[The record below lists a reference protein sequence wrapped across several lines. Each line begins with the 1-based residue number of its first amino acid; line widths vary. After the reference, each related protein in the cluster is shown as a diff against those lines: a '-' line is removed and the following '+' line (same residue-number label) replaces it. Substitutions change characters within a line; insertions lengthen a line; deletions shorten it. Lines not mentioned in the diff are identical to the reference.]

1 MDTMPKYV
9 WIVCGGALQVPAVEA
24 AHVLGLRT
32 IVSDRNPDAP
42 AMQLADIRIVVDIY
56 DVEGHKAEAKKLTN
70 AGASIVGVFTEG
82 ADCEV
87 TVAELARYLGLPGID
102 PEAAYNCKNKVN
114 TNRALYFRGISK
126 THFIHIVGTG
136 HLKNAEEFARHFG
149 FPVMVKAVD
158 NCASRGTR
166 RVGHRQDLPIALAE
180 AMAASTTGTA
190 LIEEYLEG
198 PQQSIEILF
207 DADGINRYL
216 NTVDRYF
223 DGQMELWHVNP
234 TRLDKGQLRALY
246 ALTRYAA
253 RAVGVNFGA
262 FKADTILTKDG
273 PRILEVTA
281 RLSGGYDCQ
290 YTTPLSSG
298 RDFIRAAM
306 ALACGMPI
314 PADCLTPTL
323 HRYAAAWSAFPNPG
337 RVVSIDMD
345 GIEKLGAKVF
355 LRVKP
360 GDVIEPYQNCAQR
373 PGFVISTSDTYD
385 GALEAAQRGAALLA
399 ERIRTE

>member
-1 MDTMPKYV
+1 MVTMPDYI
-9 WIVCGGALQVPAVEA
+9 WIVCGGALQVPAIEA
-24 AHVLGLRT
+24 AYALGLRT

-42 AMQLADIRIVVDIY
+42 AMQLADIRLVADIY
-56 DVEGHKAEAKKLTN
+56 DVEMHKAQAQNLID
-70 AGASIVGVFTEG
+70 AGLSIRGVFTEG

-102 PEAAYNCKNKVN
+102 PEAARNCKNKIE
-114 TNRALYFRGISK
+114 TRTRLQMAGISPVSFY
-126 THFIHIVGTG
+126 TAT
-136 HLKNAEEFARHFG
+136 NASFVPSA
-149 FPVMVKAVD
+149 FPVMVKSVD

-166 RVGHRQDLPIALAE
+166 RVDRAEDLPAAIADAI
-180 AMAASTTGTA
+180 ANSTTGTA

-198 PQQSIEILF
+198 PQQSVEILF
-207 DADGINRYL
+207 DAAGKCHNL
-216 NTVDRYF
+216 NIVDRYF
-223 DGQMELWHVNP
+223 DGQMELGHVNP
-234 TRLDKGQLRALY
+234 TCLTFREQMDLFK
-246 ALTRYAA
+246 LTRDAA

-262 FKADTILTKDG
+262 FKADTIWTKDG

-314 PADCLTPTL
+314 PPDCLTPTL
-323 HRYAAAWSAFPNPG
+323 RRYAAAWSAFPRPG
-337 RVVSIDMD
+337 RVVSIDTA
-345 GIEKLGAKVF
+345 GIEKTGEKVF

-360 GDVIEPYQNCAQR
+360 GDVIEPYQHCAQR

-385 GALEAAQRGAALLA
+385 GALDAAKRGAAQLE
-399 ERIRTE
+399 ERIKTE